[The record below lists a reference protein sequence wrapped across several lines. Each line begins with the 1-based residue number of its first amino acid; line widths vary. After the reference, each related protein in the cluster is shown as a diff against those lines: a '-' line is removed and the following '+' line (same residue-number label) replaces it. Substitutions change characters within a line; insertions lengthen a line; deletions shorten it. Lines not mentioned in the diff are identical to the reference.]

1 MAKIARIGVD
11 TSKSV
16 FQVHGVDEAERVVL
30 RRKVR
35 RAQFLAFFATLE
47 PTVVGLEACG
57 ASYHWARELRKLGHE
72 VVLIPPQYVKAYVAR
87 GKNDAKDAEA
97 ICEAMSRPR
106 VRKRFVAVKS
116 EEQSAAQMLLG
127 IRESVMKRRTQLS
140 NTIRSHAAEFGLV
153 VPKGLDKIEGLLG
166 QLAEDR
172 SVPDLAKEMFDVLG
186 QEFAELAPRLA
197 TIERRLKAWHRADE
211 LSRRLV
217 EVPTIGPI
225 GACRLAIRTTDPKA
239 FASGRMFAAW
249 IGLTP
254 KDHSTAGKQKLGGIT
269 RAGDE
274 SLRAILVAGATSYI
288 EHVMKGRI
296 QPSPWLADLLR
307 RKPRKL
313 VAVALA
319 NKTARIAWRLMVSG
333 QRYDPNHVPAKRPA
347 TLTRGEP
354 IAIAA

>member
-16 FQVHGVDEAERVVL
+16 FQLHGVDEAERVVL

-35 RAQFLAFFATLE
+35 RAQFLAFFAALE

-116 EEQSAAQMLLG
+116 EEQSAAQMMLG
-127 IRESVMKRRTQLS
+127 IRESLMKRRTQLS
-140 NTIRSHAAEFGLV
+140 NTIRSYAAEFGLV

-186 QEFAELAPRLA
+186 QEFAKLAPRLA

-225 GACRLAIRTTDPKA
+225 GACRLAIRPTDPKA

-288 EHVMKGRI
+288 EHVKKGRI

-307 RKPRKL
+307 RKPPKL

-333 QRYDPNHVPAKRPA
+333 QRYDPNHVPAKRSA
-347 TLTRGEP
+347 TPTRGEP

>member
-16 FQVHGVDEAERVVL
+16 FQLHGVDEAEQVVL

-47 PTVVGLEACG
+47 PTEVGLEACG
-57 ASYHWARELRKLGHE
+57 ASHHWARELRKLGHR
-72 VVLIPPQYVKAYVAR
+72 VVLVPPQYVKPYVAR

-97 ICEAMSRPR
+97 ICEAMSRRR
-106 VRKRFVAVKS
+106 VRKCFVAVKS

-127 IRESVMKRRTQLS
+127 IREGLIRRRTQLS
-140 NTIRSHAAEFGLV
+140 NMIRGHAAEFGIV
-153 VPKGLDKIEGLLG
+153 VPKGLDKIEGLLS
-166 QLAEDR
+166 QLAEAPNVDA
-172 SVPDLAKEMFDVLG
+172 LAKEMFDILG
-186 QEFAELAPRLA
+186 KELATLEPRLVK
-197 TIERRLKAWHRADE
+197 IERRLKAWHRTND

-225 GACRLAIRTTDPKA
+225 GACQLAIKVANPKA
-239 FASGRMFAAW
+239 FASGRMFGAW

-274 SLRAILVAGATSYI
+274 SLRATLVAGATAYI
-288 EHVMKGRI
+288 QQVTRGRTK
-296 QPSPWLADLLR
+296 PSPWLADLLR
-307 RKPRKL
+307 RKPPKL
-313 VAVALA
+313 AAVALA
-319 NKTARIAWRLMVSG
+319 NKIARIVWRLMVSG
-333 QRYDPNHVPAKRPA
+333 QRYDPNHVPAKRRA
-347 TLTRGEP
+347 TPTDGELA
-354 IAIAA
+354 AIAA